1 MIITS
6 KENCIEAIKSIGQN
20 LIDRAEDICND
31 LHRVSNITIY
41 ANITPSEIVNFD
53 VTKNYIV
60 NETIFKKRK
69 NRKNETIFKKRS
81 RLRGG

>member
-60 NETIFKKRK
+60 NEEYLKKEKIERIK
-69 NRKNETIFKKRS
+69 QYLKKEVD
-81 RLRGG
+81 